1 MPGPRG
7 ATVSGGS
14 TEAARDLL
22 GGEFPSIR
30 MSDMSRAKR
39 AASRFVSADRLGH
52 QARASRERMKRA
64 ACRLINRH
72 GYSCLRVEDIA
83 SEAGSAKGLFYR
95 YFKDRYDITL
105 ELCRDVFAQIER
117 ESAAQLPHVLHLFD
131 WFCQY
136 ALVPIRSFCGNPGL
150 LACMFEL
157 HGEFPEI
164 SRAWKDTSRRWN
176 LALANVLA
184 ERAGVSRKGAT
195 DIALVLAAMMEGIIY
210 QDLVRNVE
218 DLQALG
224 KDPEQIAE
232 IVAIVWYRTVLLEL
246 PPASKVRFESRLL
259 GKGTRVALPRKPI
272 VQQRPGKSA

>member
-1 MPGPRG
+1 
-7 ATVSGGS
+7 
-14 TEAARDLL
+14 
-22 GGEFPSIR
+22 
-30 MSDMSRAKR
+30 MSRAKM

-52 QARASRERMKRA
+52 QALASRERMKRA
-64 ACRLINRH
+64 ARRLINQH
-72 GYSCLRVEDIA
+72 GYSSLRVEDIA
-83 SEAGSAKGLFYR
+83 AEAGSAKGLFYR

-117 ESAAQLPHVLHLFD
+117 DSEQIPHVLHLFD

-136 ALVPIRSFCGNPGL
+136 ALTPIRSFCSNPGL

-184 ERAGVSRKGAT
+184 ERAGVSRKGAA

-259 GKGTRVALPRKPI
+259 GKGIRLGSPRKAHA
-272 VQQRPGKSA
+272 QQRPAKSAVRCVP